1 MSNNDNIEL
10 NEQNLDAADQ
20 ALNDAAAFVDSASV
34 SERESVRK
42 QLAADVEAFLAKG
55 GKIEE
60 VAPNVL
66 ADPPKKPQSNYGGQ
80 PI

>member
-1 MSNNDNIEL
+1 MSSNDNIEL
-10 NEQNLDAADQ
+10 NEQSLDAADR
-20 ALNDAAAFVDSASV
+20 ALNEAAAFVDSASV

-42 QLAADVEAFLAKG
+42 QLAEDVEAFLAKG